1 MERPAALKKLS
12 GATPQPHKQPTSPP
26 PKKIQGN
33 VIELTPEDDAAIQ
46 RLQGLGFE
54 RNACI
59 EAYLAC
65 DKNEEV
71 AANFLLENGGMAD

>member
-1 MERPAALKKLS
+1 MFARAGGVVIKPLPLHNTHARTHTQK
-12 GATPQPHKQPTSPP
+12 TP
-26 PKKIQGN
+26 GN